1 MDFKDHIVLW
11 NHAAV
16 EVIDIRKASFISGQP
31 PLKYRLPAST
41 YLYIVRGSAS
51 LLIDD
56 SRYEISGATVFHGGK
71 GTTIKLLKTH
81 EILDYYLI
89 MYRSTLTLPAR
100 RNLTVLLERSKPFTA
115 SYHCTPAHPL
125 PLYELL
131 DQMYG
136 EWQTGS
142 DLEHLHVKA
151 LFYQWVHELLH
162 QMHGQ
167 ELHPLRADVLDQA
180 VRYMHDSYSRP
191 FTLDILAD
199 TLGTSPRTL
208 SRLFRMRLQS
218 SPAQY
223 LVQIRMD
230 KARELLLGT
239 EATLHDIAAAVG
251 YPDAYSFGKM
261 FKKHFGNSPVR
272 YKNSVQAAS
281 PWRDM
286 ISALSAND
294 IAREGTLG
302 YIDDDNHYQYD
313 LKGASSMFRTS
324 KPSLMLTLLL
334 CFTIVLSACSSG
346 TATTTTA
353 GNGSNTPTSSPAAT
367 ASSTTSP
374 DNTAAEAQTRTISTI
389 KGDIEVPANP
399 QRVVVLYLLGDV
411 LALGIK
417 PVGVS
422 SVNEGAAFENE
433 LKDVQKLG
441 SWFEASPEAVLSLDP
456 DLIIV
461 PSEETYNALHDIAP
475 TVLVPYEKMTTA
487 ERVSFIGHTL
497 NKEDQATSLL
507 NDFNAKV
514 EDSKLKLK
522 EAGILDST
530 ISIMEGGGERS
541 MLVIMSKQYGR
552 GSQVLYEYLGMKAP
566 EKIQQ
571 KIDSKT
577 DVGGESVSFEV
588 ITDYSGEY
596 IFRSSYDGMTDLTGD
611 PIWNSIP
618 AVKEGRLMNIDFGLS
633 YYNDIYSL
641 NAQLDYMVDALL
653 AAPRVK

>member
-16 EVIDIRKASFISGQP
+16 EVIDIRKASFTSGQP
-31 PLKYRLPAST
+31 PLNYRLPAST

-100 RNLTVLLERSKPFTA
+100 RNLTAVLERSKPFTGI
-115 SYHCTPAHPL
+115 YHFTPVHPL
-125 PLYELL
+125 LLYEIL

-136 EWQTGS
+136 DWQTRRA
-142 DLEHLHVKA
+142 LEHLHVKV

-162 QMHGQ
+162 QMQEQ

-191 FTLDILAD
+191 FTLDTLAD

-208 SRLFRMRLQS
+208 SRLFRMRLQT

-272 YKNSVQAAS
+272 YKNSEQAAF
-281 PWRDM
+281 PWQDM

-294 IAREGTLG
+294 IAREGTLR

-313 LKGASSMFRTS
+313 LKGASSMFRTA

-346 TATTTTA
+346 NTTTTTA

-374 DNTAAEAQTRTISTI
+374 DNTAAEAQTRTISTV
-389 KGDIEVPANP
+389 KGDVVVPADP

-417 PVGVS
+417 PIGVS
-422 SVNEGAAFENE
+422 DVSEGAAFENE

-441 SWFEASPEAVLSLDP
+441 TWFEASPEVVLSLEP

-461 PSEETYNALHDIAP
+461 PSEETYQALHDIAP
-475 TVLVPYEKMTTA
+475 TVLVPYEKMTTD
-487 ERVSFIGHTL
+487 ERVGFIGHIFG
-497 NKEDQATSLL
+497 KEEQATSLL
-507 NDFNAKV
+507 NNFKAKV
-514 EDSKLKLK
+514 EDSKQKLQD
-522 EAGILDST
+522 AGILGST
-530 ISIMEGGGERS
+530 VSIMEGGSDRS
-541 MLVIMSKQYGR
+541 MVVVMSKQYGR
-552 GSQVLYEYLGMKAP
+552 GSQVIYEYLGMKAP
-566 EKIQQ
+566 ELLQQ

-577 DVGGESVSFEV
+577 DMGGDSVSFEV
-588 ITDYSGEY
+588 LADYSGDY
-596 IFRSSYDGMTDLTGD
+596 IFRSSYEGMADLTED
-611 PIWNSIP
+611 PLWNGIP

-641 NAQLDYMVDALL
+641 NAQLDFIVEHLL

>member
-11 NHAAV
+11 NHALI
-16 EVIDIRKASFISGQP
+16 EVMDIRKASFTSVQP

-41 YLYIVRGSAS
+41 YIYIVRGSATV
-51 LLIDD
+51 LIDD
-56 SRYEISGATVFHGGK
+56 RPYELSGSNVLHGGK
-71 GTTIKLLKTH
+71 GATIKLLKT
-81 EILDYYLI
+81 EQILDYYLI

-100 RNLTVLLERSKPFTA
+100 RNLTALLERSKPFTGT
-115 SYHCTPAHPL
+115 YHFTPAHPL
-125 PLYELL
+125 PLYEIIE
-131 DQMYG
+131 QMYG
-136 EWQTGS
+136 QWQTGRN
-142 DLEHLHVKA
+142 LEHLHVKA
-151 LFYQWVHELLH
+151 LFYQWVHELFH
-162 QMHGQ
+162 QMQGQ
-167 ELHPLRADVLDQA
+167 ELQPLRADTLDQA
-180 VRYMHDSYSRP
+180 IRYMHDSYSKP
-191 FTLDILAD
+191 FTLDTLAG

-208 SRLFRMRLQS
+208 SRLFRMRLNT

-223 LVQIRMD
+223 LVQLRMD

-239 EATLHDIAAAVG
+239 EATLHDIAVAVG

-261 FKKHFGNSPVR
+261 FRKHFGNSPVR
-272 YKNSVQAAS
+272 YKNSLQAAS
-281 PWRDM
+281 LWPDVP
-286 ISALSAND
+286 SALSVYD
-294 IAREGTLG
+294 IAGEDTLR
-302 YIDDDNHYQYD
+302 YIDDDNHYQYE

-324 KPSLMLTLLL
+324 KPSLMFTLLL
-334 CFTIVLSACSSG
+334 CFTIVLSACSTGNAGSN
-346 TATTTTA
+346 AA
-353 GNGSNTPTSSPAAT
+353 GNGGPSPTASPAAT
-367 ASSTTSP
+367 ALATPSP
-374 DNTAAEAQTRTISTI
+374 DNTAAETQTRTISTV
-389 KGDIEVPANP
+389 KGDIEVPADP

-433 LKDVQKLG
+433 LKDVQNLG

-497 NKEDQATSLL
+497 NKENQATSLL
-507 NDFNAKV
+507 NDFNTKV
-514 EDSKLKLK
+514 ENSKQKLR

-588 ITDYSGEY
+588 IADYSGDY

-611 PIWNSIP
+611 PLWNSIP

-641 NAQLDYMVDALL
+641 NAQLDYIVDALL